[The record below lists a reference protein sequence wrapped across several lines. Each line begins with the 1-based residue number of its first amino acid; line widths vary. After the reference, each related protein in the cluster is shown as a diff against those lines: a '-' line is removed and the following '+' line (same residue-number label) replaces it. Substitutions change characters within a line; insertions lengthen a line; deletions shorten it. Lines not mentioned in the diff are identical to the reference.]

1 MTSIDLI
8 VGLAAFTAV
17 MVAGALARRPSV
29 TAGGA
34 PVGPARDPLVPG
46 AIARSL
52 SAAGIDDIGHRR
64 IFVLVAVAVAA
75 VGAAA
80 GWLAAWYLG
89 LDGSPAVLL
98 GAMGA
103 STLLLAQIPFGWLAS
118 RIAARR
124 AEILTN
130 FAIMLDLLQ
139 LAVEGGMGLAA
150 AWSTVT
156 DALGHRGGALAA
168 EMRRVDVQVGL
179 GASWTSALHDAGA
192 RTGVSEFGSLG
203 SLLGQAER
211 FGTEVGRAI
220 RVQCD
225 AMRNEEVESIEERAH
240 RASVK
245 IVVPLVGL
253 FLPAA
258 LLVTFVP
265 LLIIVIEALSDAT
278 AD

>member
-1 MTSIDLI
+1 MTWIDLV
-8 VGLAAFTAV
+8 VGLAAFMAV
-17 MVAGALARRPSV
+17 IAAGVISRRPPV
-29 TAGGA
+29 A
-34 PVGPARDPLVPG
+34 PGRGPDGPARDPLVP
-46 AIARSL
+46 AVIARSL
-52 SAAGIDDIGHRR
+52 SAAGIDGAGHRR
-64 IFVLVAVAVAA
+64 NFVFVAA
-75 VGAAA
+75 AFAASGAAA
-80 GWLAAWYLG
+80 GWLAARYLG
-89 LDGSPAVLL
+89 LDGSPGVLL
-98 GAMGA
+98 GSMGTSA
-103 STLLLAQIPFGWLAS
+103 LLFAQIPFGWLAS
-118 RIAARR
+118 RAAARR

-156 DALGHRGGALAA
+156 EAVGRRGGALAA
-168 EMRRVDVQVGL
+168 EMRRIDVQVGL
-179 GASWTSALHDAGA
+179 GASWASALHDAGT

-225 AMRNEEVESIEERAH
+225 AIRNEEVESIEERAH

-265 LLIIVIEALSDAT
+265 LLIIVIDALSDVT